1 MDLVLL
7 YSIIVAIWDSK
18 AAQTPFFNNSTFFKW
33 NVQFFSFTKVLC
45 HKSSFFMPKNI
56 QFFFAW
62 LFSFIWPDLIHLAT
76 KYRRPYR
83 EIAPIGLPTN
93 ISFLIEGC
101 ELVIGGYQYDMRQDL
116 TLKGASTFVNNTRN
130 NLAIYSLCSHITSLF
145 HT

>member
-1 MDLVLL
+1 M
-7 YSIIVAIWDSK
+7 
-18 AAQTPFFNNSTFFKW
+18 FNSFLSQKCYVIKVVSSCQKTF
-33 NVQFFSFTKVLC
+33 N
-45 HKSSFFMPKNI
+45 
-56 QFFFAW
+56 FFAW

-83 EIAPIGLPTN
+83 EIAPIGLPIN